1 MRLKKIKL
9 AGFKSF
15 VDPTTLE
22 LPSNLVAVVGPNGC
36 GKSNVIDAVRWV
48 MGESSAKNL
57 RGESMSD
64 VIFNGSTSRKPVGQA
79 SIEMVFDNSD
89 GTFGG
94 QYASYAEIS
103 IRRHAT
109 RDNQSNY
116 FLNGTRC
123 RRKDITDIF
132 LGTGLGPRSYA
143 IIEQGMIS
151 RVIEAKPEDLRA
163 FLEEAAGIS
172 LYRKR
177 RQETETR
184 MRHTRE
190 NLARLD
196 DVRQEIEKQLE
207 RLKRQSESAER
218 YRQLKQ
224 EQDQLE
230 AELST
235 LRWRILDEQRQE
247 RSLLIRTQAAMLE
260 EKMAGRA
267 SVDLDLEQLRD
278 THTEKADTYQK
289 VQGRYYDL
297 GAQIARSEQT
307 LQNIRERQQQLQADL
322 VQTEQSI
329 EHLNAQ
335 LGSDSERLE
344 TLDKEMS
351 EIGPSALN
359 VSETAHQARALLQKS
374 EEAMRSWTE
383 GFEEFQRQA
392 EIPQRTAEVEKA
404 RIEQFD
410 KQSREADAQLKRL
423 QHEWGQLETV
433 VDDQDI
439 VLLEKELLDREQ
451 EGEHRTQTLS
461 SLQQSL
467 TDIHRRYE
475 TITQVLDEA
484 KGKRHS
490 LKGRLVSLEALQQ
503 AALGKTDGVITAW
516 LKKAELDTRPRL
528 GQELEVEP
536 GYECAVETVLGS
548 ALEAVC
554 LNGLDGMTDKLAE
567 LERGSLTF
575 IDADT
580 NVQESG
586 SSASVGLILNK
597 GTLLSSKIK
606 TTLPVQD
613 FCAGVYVVDE
623 LHQALRMRHQLSA
636 MESIITRD
644 GLWCGPHWLRVYRG
658 EEGQSGVLARETEIK
673 SLHENLEALDETIT
687 DLEHQ
692 YEDNRQRRIQL
703 EQEREVISRSEH
715 DQVHVIKK
723 LSAKLSTERSRL
735 EHVRE
740 RLSRIEIDIIEQKQK
755 LSMGQEDTAIARLKL
770 QSALDAMS
778 DFIERR
784 AGLQAE
790 RDTLRNLVQ
799 QSTREMREAEEQ
811 AHHFALKEQA
821 LKSQREATILGIERL
836 KEHALSAG
844 ERGKNLHIALKECVD
859 PQAELREMLETQL
872 DQRLR
877 EEDVLNRAR
886 EALDHLEQKL
896 RHLEKQRTQFEQE
909 AEHIRSQLDQ
919 TRMDWQ
925 ALEVRQQ
932 TVQEKLTTLGVDV
945 TQMLQTLPNEANEN
959 EWNQRLEQVISRI
972 QRLGAINLA
981 AIEEYQT
988 EQERKNYLDSQYQD
1002 LTSALETL
1010 ENAIRKIDKETRLRF
1025 KETFEKVNAEF
1036 QVLFPRL
1043 FGGGQAYLD
1052 LVGDDL
1058 LEAGVSVMARPPGK
1072 RNSSIHLLS
1081 GGEKALT
1088 AVAMVFA
1095 IFQLN
1100 PAPFCMLDEVDAPLD
1115 DANVG
1120 RFSQLVKHMSS
1131 NVQFIFVT
1139 HNKIAMETATH
1150 LIGVTMKE
1158 PGVSRLVSVD
1168 VSEAVELV
1176 AS

>member
-89 GTFGG
+89 GSLGG

-103 IRRHAT
+103 IKRHAT
-109 RDNQSNY
+109 RDNQSSY
-116 FLNGTRC
+116 FLNGTKC

-151 RVIEAKPEDLRA
+151 RVIEAKPEELRV

-218 YRQLKQ
+218 YKQLKQ

-235 LRWRILDEQRQE
+235 LRWQILNEQRQE
-247 RSLLIRTQAAMLE
+247 RSLLIRAQAAALE

-278 THTEKADTYQK
+278 TLIEKSDTYRK
-289 VQGRYYDL
+289 VQARYYDL

-307 LQNIRERQQQLQADL
+307 LQNIRDRQQQLQVDL
-322 VQTEQSI
+322 SQTEQSI
-329 EHLNAQ
+329 QHLNTQ
-335 LGSDSERLE
+335 LKSDSERLDSLE
-344 TLDKEMS
+344 QELSHITPDSQTAYQTAEQTRFVLDE
-351 EIGPSALN
+351 A
-359 VSETAHQARALLQKS
+359 
-374 EEAMRSWTE
+374 EEAMRRWTE
-383 GFEEFQRQA
+383 NFEDFQRQA
-392 EIPQRTAEVEKA
+392 ELPQRTAEVEKA
-404 RIEQFD
+404 RIEQFE

-423 QHEWGQLETV
+423 QQEWSHLETSL
-433 VDDQDI
+433 DNQETS
-439 VLLEKELLDREQ
+439 LLEKELFDREQ
-451 EGEHRTQTLS
+451 EGENRKQALA

-467 TDIHRRYE
+467 NEIRHRHE
-475 TITQVLDEA
+475 TLGHALDEA
-484 KGKRHS
+484 KDKRHS

-503 AALGKTDGVITAW
+503 AALGKTDESITAW
-516 LKKAELDTRPRL
+516 LEKAELQHHSRL
-528 GQELEVEP
+528 GQELEVQP

-548 ALEAVC
+548 VLEAVC
-554 LNGLDGMTDKLAE
+554 LDSLNSITDKLVE
-567 LERGSLTF
+567 LEQGSLTF
-575 IDADT
+575 VDT
-580 NVQESG
+580 HSNENESPALSG
-586 SSASVGLILNK
+586 IILNK
-597 GTLLSSKIK
+597 ASLLSSKIK
-606 TTLPVQD
+606 TSLPIHD

-623 LHQALRMRHQLSA
+623 LHQALAIRHQLSSL
-636 MESIITRD
+636 ESVITRE

-658 EEGQSGVLARETEIK
+658 KEGQSGILAREIEIK
-673 SLHENLEALDETIT
+673 SLHESLQQLTDIIG

-692 YEDNRQRRIQL
+692 YEDNRQRSVEL
-703 EQEREVISRSEH
+703 EQERVKVSHSEQ

-723 LSAKLSTERSRL
+723 LTTKLSTERSRL
-735 EHVRE
+735 EHVRD
-740 RLSRIEIDIIEQKQK
+740 RLSRIQTDIAEQQQK
-755 LSMGQEDTAIARLKL
+755 LSMYQEDTAIARLKL
-770 QSALDAMS
+770 QSALDAMG
-778 DFIERR
+778 DFLERR
-784 AGLQAE
+784 ESLQTE
-790 RDTLRNLVQ
+790 RDSLRNLVQ
-799 QSTREMREAEEQ
+799 QSTKEMRAAEEKV
-811 AHHFALKEQA
+811 HHFALKEQG
-821 LKSQREATILGIERL
+821 LKNQREATLTGITRL
-836 KEHALSAG
+836 KEHVLNASDRNA
-844 ERGKNLHIALKECVD
+844 NLQTALKECMA
-859 PQAELREMLETQL
+859 PQVELRETLESLL
-872 DQRLR
+872 DQRLK
-877 EEDVLNRAR
+877 EEEVLNRAR
-886 EALDHLEQKL
+886 EALDHLEQKV
-896 RHLEKQRTQFEQE
+896 RHLEKQRAQFEQE
-909 AEHIRSQLDQ
+909 AEHVRSELDQ

-932 TVQEKLTTLGVDV
+932 TVQEKLIELGLDV
-945 TQMLQTLPNEANEN
+945 TQMLQTLPSEANEL
-959 EWNQRLEQVISRI
+959 EWGQRLEQVTNRI

-988 EQERKNYLDSQYQD
+988 EQTRKNYLDAQHQD

-1139 HNKIAMETATH
+1139 HNKIAMETAQH

-1168 VSEAVELV
+1168 IAEAAELV